1 MKNYMTT
8 VKCKGLFH
16 NKETDEKW
24 TSKLCSVKVAYNP
37 ETKKITFIRVYR
49 QQSKNS
55 DKWIHPHFN
64 DEQFDVMRDRAE
76 WNYETFINNNKDTE
90 LKEKKESKK
99 SKHHIETKCERCI
112 ELRRYCK

>member
-1 MKNYMTT
+1 MEKYMTT

-16 NKETDEKW
+16 NKDTNEKW

-37 ETKKITFIRVYR
+37 KNMKIYIIRVYR
-49 QQSKNS
+49 QRSMKS
-55 DKWIHPHFN
+55 DKWIQPHFY

-76 WNYETFINNNKDTE
+76 WNYETFINNKDTE

-99 SKHHIETKCERCI
+99 SEHHIETKCERCI
-112 ELRRYCK
+112 ELGRYCK